1 MDDLYLGILLLC
13 LFFFMISI
21 STPIAVA
28 IAMSSLM
35 IMYIAMGAF
44 TFEDFSFDTFFD
56 FHQFT
61 VANITASQKIFTG
74 IDSFSL
80 LAIPFFILAGNIMNV
95 GGIAGRLINLAKLT
109 VGWIPGSLLHVNIFA
124 NMMFGAVSG
133 SAVAAAAA
141 VGKTLGPELEK
152 EGYDKNLATA
162 VNVASCPA
170 GLLIPPSNS
179 LIVFSVVSGGTS
191 VAALFI
197 AGYVPGILMG
207 LSCMVVAYFIA
218 KKKGYTTSAN
228 DGFTTSDVLRIIFQA
243 LPSLGL
249 IFVVIGGIIGGIF
262 TATEGAC
269 IAVLYSFILSL
280 CYRSLNWS
288 HFSKICKETTQITGI
303 MLFLI
308 GASTI
313 MSWVMAYTGLPSMV
327 SDWMLSISENP
338 IIIFILMN
346 IILLIIGMFMDL
358 TPAVL
363 IFTPIFMP
371 IATQLGMHPIHFAMM
386 IIFNLCIGIATPP
399 VGTALFVGCSV
410 SGSKIENVIRSIMP
424 FCAVLIVTLLMI
436 TFIPEISLFLPRF
449 FGLIS

>member
-1 MDDLYLGILLLC
+1 MDISVGFWLLC
-13 LFFFMISI
+13 LFLVMIAFSI
-21 STPIAVA
+21 PIAIA
-28 IAMSSLM
+28 IAMSSLV
-35 IMYIAMGAF
+35 IMCTIMPLDVAF
-44 TFEDFSFDTFFD
+44 M
-56 FHQFT
+56 
-61 VANITASQKIFTG
+61 TAGQKIITG

-80 LAIPFFILAGNIMNV
+80 LAIPFFILAGNIMNR
-95 GGIAGRLINLAKLT
+95 GGIATRLVEFAKLL
-109 VGWIPGSLLHVNIFA
+109 VGRMPGALAHVNVIA
-124 NMMFGAVSG
+124 NMLFGSVSG

-141 VGKTLGPELEK
+141 VGKTLEPELEK
-152 EGYDKNLATA
+152 EGYDRAFSTA

-191 VAALFI
+191 IAALFI

-218 KKKGYTTSAN
+218 KKKGYHSIAARVTAK
-228 DGFTTSDVLRIIFQA
+228 QA
-243 LPSLGL
+243 LVTTWRAIPSLGL
-249 IFVVIGGIIGGIF
+249 VVVVIGGIIGGVF

-269 IAVLYSFILSL
+269 IAVLYAFFLSL
-280 CYRSLNWS
+280 AYRSLSWQDMRTVS
-288 HFSKICKETTQITGI
+288 IETAEITGI

-313 MSWVMAYTGLPSMV
+313 MSWAMAFTGLPTLISE
-327 SDWMLSISENP
+327 WMLSISDNP
-338 IIIFILMN
+338 VIIFILMN
-346 IILLIIGMFMDL
+346 LILLVVGMFMDL

-410 SGSKIENVIRSIMP
+410 SGAKIEQVIRALLP
-424 FCAVLIVTLLMI
+424 FCAVLMLTLLAI
-436 TFIPEISLFLPRF
+436 TFIPDISLALPRA
-449 FGLIS
+449 FGLIE

>member
-1 MDDLYLGILLLC
+1 MDISIGLWLLC
-13 LFFFMISI
+13 LFLTMIALSV
-21 STPIAVA
+21 PIAIA
-28 IAMSSLM
+28 IAMSSLV
-35 IMYIAMGAF
+35 IMYTILP
-44 TFEDFSFDTFFD
+44 FD
-56 FHQFT
+56 
-61 VANITASQKIFTG
+61 VASMTAGQKIVTG
-74 IDSFSL
+74 VDSFSL
-80 LAIPFFILAGNIMNV
+80 LAIPFFILAGNIMNR
-95 GGIAGRLINLAKLT
+95 GGIAGRLVNFAKLL
-109 VGWIPGSLLHVNIFA
+109 VGKMPGSLAHVNILS

-141 VGKTLGPELEK
+141 VGKTLAPEMEK
-152 EGYDKNLATA
+152 EGYDKSFSTA

-207 LSCMVVAYFIA
+207 LSCMIVAYFIA
-218 KKKGYTTSAN
+218 KKKGYDSHNAPRPT
-228 DGFTTSDVLRIIFQA
+228 LRQALLVIWQA

-249 IFVVIGGIIGGIF
+249 IIIVIGGIIGGVF

-269 IAVLYSFILSL
+269 IAVLYAFILSL

-288 HFSKICKETTQITGI
+288 DIKSISIETTEITGI
-303 MLFLI
+303 MLFII

-313 MSWVMAYTGLPSMV
+313 MSWAMAFTGLPSMI
-327 SDWMLSISENP
+327 SDWMLSISDNP

-358 TPAVL
+358 TPALL

-371 IATQLGMHPIHFAMM
+371 IAEQLGMHPIHFAMM

-399 VGTALFVGCSV
+399 VGTALFVGSSV
-410 SGSKIENVIRSIMP
+410 SGVKIESVIRSILP
-424 FCAVLIVTLLMI
+424 FCAVLIITLLLI
-436 TFIPEISLFLPRF
+436 TFIPSLSLALPQA
-449 FGLIS
+449 FGLIQ

>member
-1 MDDLYLGILLLC
+1 MDLSIGVWLLGLFLVMVLL
-13 LFFFMISI
+13 SV
-21 STPIAVA
+21 PIAIA
-28 IAMSSLM
+28 IAMSSLI
-35 IMYIAMGAF
+35 IMYFILP
-44 TFEDFSFDTFFD
+44 FD
-56 FHQFT
+56 
-61 VANITASQKIFTG
+61 VASITAGQKIITG

-95 GGIAGRLINLAKLT
+95 GGIAGRLINLAKLM
-109 VGWIPGSLLHVNIFA
+109 VGWLPGSLFHVNIFA

-141 VGKTLGPELEK
+141 MGKTLGPQLEK
-152 EGYDKNLATA
+152 EGYDKSLATA

-207 LSCMVVAYFIA
+207 LSCMVVAYILA
-218 KKKGYTTSAN
+218 KKKGYKGCAN
-228 DGFTTSDVLRIIFQA
+228 ENMTAKDVLMVIWQA
-243 LPSLGL
+243 TPSLGL

-269 IAVLYSFILSL
+269 IAVLYSLSLSL
-280 CYRSLNWS
+280 CYRSLTWA
-288 HFSKICKETTQITGI
+288 HFPKICKETTEITGI

-313 MSWVMAYTGLPSMV
+313 MSWAMAFTGLPSMI
-327 SDWMLSISENP
+327 SDWMLSISDNP
-338 IIIFILMN
+338 IIILILMN
-346 IILLIIGMFMDL
+346 IILLIVGMFMDL

-371 IATQLGMHPIHFAMM
+371 IATSLGMHPIHFAMM
-386 IIFNLCIGIATPP
+386 LIFNLCIGIATPP

-410 SGSKIENVIRSIMP
+410 SGSKIENVIKSIMP
-424 FCAVLIVTLLMI
+424 FCAVLIVTLLFI
-436 TFIPEISLFLPRF
+436 TFVPEISLFLPRL
-449 FGLIS
+449 FGLIY

>member
-1 MDDLYLGILLLC
+1 MDLSIGVWLLG
-13 LFFFMISI
+13 LFLFMIAI
-21 STPIAVA
+21 SMPIAIA
-28 IAMSSLM
+28 IAMSSLT
-35 IMYIAMGAF
+35 IMYFILP
-44 TFEDFSFDTFFD
+44 FE
-56 FHQFT
+56 
-61 VANITASQKIFTG
+61 VASITAGQKIFTG

-95 GGIAGRLINLAKLT
+95 GGIAGRLINLAKLM

-207 LSCMVVAYFIA
+207 LSCMAVAYFIA
-218 KKKGYTTSAN
+218 KKKGYKTSAN
-228 DGFTTSDVLRIIFQA
+228 DGLTVRDIVDTVWKA
-243 LPSLGL
+243 TPSLGL
-249 IFVVIGGIIGGIF
+249 IFVVIGGIIGGVF

-269 IAVLYSFILSL
+269 IAVLYSFTLSL
-280 CYRSLNWS
+280 CYRTLKWS
-288 HFSKICKETTQITGI
+288 HFPIICRETVQVTGI

-313 MSWVMAYTGLPSMV
+313 MSWAMAFTGLPTMI
-327 SDWMLSISENP
+327 SDWMLSISDNP

-346 IILLIIGMFMDL
+346 LILLVVGMFMDL

-371 IATQLGMHPIHFAMM
+371 IAEHLGMHPIHFAMM

-410 SGSKIENVIRSIMP
+410 SGSKIEHVIRSIMP
-424 FCAVLIVTLLMI
+424 FCAVLIVTLLAI
-436 TFIPEISLFLPRF
+436 TFIPEISLALPRA
-449 FGLIS
+449 FGLIN

>member
-1 MDDLYLGILLLC
+1 MDLSIGFWLLC
-13 LFFFMISI
+13 LFMAMIIFSV
-21 STPIAVA
+21 PIAIA
-28 IAMSSLM
+28 IAMSSLI
-35 IMYIAMGAF
+35 IMF
-44 TFEDFSFDTFFD
+44 TILPFD
-56 FHQFT
+56 
-61 VANITASQKIFTG
+61 VAIMTAGQKIVTG

-80 LAIPFFILAGNIMNV
+80 LAIPFFILAGNIMNR
-95 GGIAGRLINLAKLT
+95 GGIAGRLVNFAKLL
-109 VGWIPGSLLHVNIFA
+109 VGRLPGSLAHVNILS

-133 SAVAAAAA
+133 SAVASAAA
-141 VGKTLGPELEK
+141 VGKTLSPELQK
-152 EGYDKNLATA
+152 EGYDKSFSTA

-207 LSCMVVAYFIA
+207 LSCMAVAYFIA
-218 KKKGYTTSAN
+218 KRKGYVQKHEEKKSIK
-228 DGFTTSDVLRIIFQA
+228 DIFKIVWDA
-243 LPSLGL
+243 TPSLGL
-249 IFVVIGGIIGGIF
+249 IVVVIGGIIGGVF

-280 CYRSLNWS
+280 CYRSLNI
-288 HFSKICKETTQITGI
+288 KLLKTICIETTEITGI

-313 MSWVMAYTGLPSMV
+313 MSWAMAFTGLPAMISE
-327 SDWMLSISENP
+327 WMLSISDNP

-346 IILLIIGMFMDL
+346 VILLIIGMFMDL
-358 TPAVL
+358 TPALL

-371 IATQLGMHPIHFAMM
+371 IATSLGMHPIHFAMM

-410 SGSKIENVIRSIMP
+410 SGAKIESVIKSILP
-424 FCAVLIVTLLMI
+424 FCLVLMFTLLLI
-436 TFIPEISLFLPRF
+436 TFIPSISLFLPKAL
-449 FGLIS
+449 GLIN

>member
-1 MDDLYLGILLLC
+1 MDLSIGVWLLC
-13 LFFFMISI
+13 LFLFMIAI
-21 STPIAVA
+21 SVPIAIA
-28 IAMSSLM
+28 IAMSSLT
-35 IMYIAMGAF
+35 IMYFILP
-44 TFEDFSFDTFFD
+44 FD
-56 FHQFT
+56 
-61 VANITASQKIFTG
+61 VASITAGQKIITG

-95 GGIAGRLINLAKLT
+95 GGIATRLINLAKLM
-109 VGWIPGSLLHVNIFA
+109 VGWIPGSLFHVNIFA

-141 VGKTLGPELEK
+141 VGKTLGPQLEK

-207 LSCMVVAYFIA
+207 LSCMVVAYFLA
-218 KKKGYTTSAN
+218 KKKGYTGSAN
-228 DGFTTSDVLRIIFQA
+228 EGLTVKDVLRIIWQA

-249 IFVVIGGIIGGIF
+249 VVVVIGGIIGGIF

-269 IAVLYSFILSL
+269 IAVLYALTLSI
-280 CYRSLNWS
+280 CYRTLTWS
-288 HFSKICKETTQITGI
+288 HFPRICKETTEITGI

-313 MSWVMAYTGLPSMV
+313 MSWAMAFTGLPTMI
-327 SDWMLSISENP
+327 SDWMLSISDNP
-338 IIIFILMN
+338 IVIFILMN
-346 IILLIIGMFMDL
+346 LILLIVGMFMDL

-371 IATQLGMHPIHFAMM
+371 IATTLGMDPIHFAMM

-410 SGSKIENVIRSIMP
+410 SGSKIEEVIRSIIP
-424 FCAVLIVTLLMI
+424 FCIVLIMTLMAI
-436 TFIPEISLFLPRF
+436 TFIPELSLALPKL
-449 FGLIS
+449 FGLIM

>member
-1 MDDLYLGILLLC
+1 MDISIGFWLLC
-13 LFFFMISI
+13 LFMLMISLSI
-21 STPIAVA
+21 PIAIA
-28 IAMSSLM
+28 IAMSSLV
-35 IMYIAMGAF
+35 IMCTILPNDVAF
-44 TFEDFSFDTFFD
+44 M
-56 FHQFT
+56 
-61 VANITASQKIFTG
+61 TAGQKIVTG

-80 LAIPFFILAGNIMNV
+80 LAIPFFILAGNIMNR
-95 GGIAGRLINLAKLT
+95 GGIATRLVDFAKLL
-109 VGWIPGSLLHVNIFA
+109 VGRMPGSLSHVNVIA
-124 NMMFGAVSG
+124 NMLFGSVSG

-141 VGKTLGPELEK
+141 VGKTLEPELEK
-152 EGYDKNLATA
+152 EGYDKAFSTS

-191 VAALFI
+191 IAALFI

-207 LSCMVVAYFIA
+207 LSCMVVAYMIA
-218 KKKGYTTSAN
+218 KKKGYRTISEPKTPHEILNITWRA
-228 DGFTTSDVLRIIFQA
+228 T
-243 LPSLGL
+243 PSLGL
-249 IFVVIGGIIGGIF
+249 VIVVIGGIIGGIF

-269 IAVLYSFILSL
+269 IAVLYAFFLSL
-280 CYRSLNWS
+280 CYRTLG
-288 HFSKICKETTQITGI
+288 FKEMRTICVETAEITGI

-313 MSWVMAYTGLPSMV
+313 MSWAMAFTGLPNLISE
-327 SDWMLSISENP
+327 WMLSISDNP

-346 IILLIIGMFMDL
+346 IILLIVGMFMDL

-410 SGSKIENVIRSIMP
+410 SGAKIESVIKSILP
-424 FCAVLIVTLLMI
+424 FCAVLIVTLLLI
-436 TFIPEISLFLPRF
+436 TFVPEISLALPRA
-449 FGLIS
+449 FGLIN

>member
-1 MDDLYLGILLLC
+1 MDISIGFWLLC
-13 LFFFMISI
+13 LFMLMISFSI
-21 STPIAVA
+21 PIAIA
-28 IAMSSLM
+28 IAMSSLV
-35 IMYIAMGAF
+35 IMCTILPNDVAF
-44 TFEDFSFDTFFD
+44 M
-56 FHQFT
+56 
-61 VANITASQKIFTG
+61 TAGQKIVTG

-80 LAIPFFILAGNIMNV
+80 LAIPFFILAGNIMNR
-95 GGIAGRLINLAKLT
+95 GGIATRLVEFAKLL
-109 VGWIPGSLLHVNIFA
+109 VGRMPGSLSHVNVIA
-124 NMMFGAVSG
+124 NMLFGSVSG

-141 VGKTLGPELEK
+141 VGKTLEPELEK
-152 EGYDKNLATA
+152 EGYDKAFSTS

-191 VAALFI
+191 IAALFI

-207 LSCMVVAYFIA
+207 LSCMVVAYMIA
-218 KKKGYTTSAN
+218 KKKGYRTISEPKTAKEIMN
-228 DGFTTSDVLRIIFQA
+228 ITWRAT
-243 LPSLGL
+243 PSLGL
-249 IFVVIGGIIGGIF
+249 VVVVIGGIIGGIF

-269 IAVLYSFILSL
+269 IAVLYAFFLSL
-280 CYRSLNWS
+280 CYRTLGM
-288 HFSKICKETTQITGI
+288 KEMRTICVETAEITGI

-313 MSWVMAYTGLPSMV
+313 MSWAMAFTGLPSLI
-327 SDWMLSISENP
+327 SDWMLSISDNP

-346 IILLIIGMFMDL
+346 IILLIVGMFMDL

-410 SGSKIENVIRSIMP
+410 SGAKIESVIKSILP
-424 FCAVLIVTLLMI
+424 FCAVLIVTLLLI
-436 TFIPEISLFLPRF
+436 TFVPEISLALPRA
-449 FGLIS
+449 FGLIN

>member
-1 MDDLYLGILLLC
+1 MDLSIGVWLLC
-13 LFFFMISI
+13 LFLGMVALSV
-21 STPIAVA
+21 PIAIA
-28 IAMSSLM
+28 IAMSSLTVM
-35 IMYIAMGAF
+35 FFILP
-44 TFEDFSFDTFFD
+44 FD
-56 FHQFT
+56 
-61 VANITASQKIFTG
+61 VASITAGQKIITG

-95 GGIAGRLINLAKLT
+95 GGIAGRLINLAKLM
-109 VGWIPGSLLHVNIFA
+109 VGWIPGSLFHVNIFA

-141 VGKTLGPELEK
+141 VGKTLAPQLEK
-152 EGYDKNLATA
+152 EGYDKSTATA

-191 VAALFI
+191 VAALFV

-218 KKKGYTTSAN
+218 KKKGYKGSAN
-228 DGFTTSDVLRIIFQA
+228 EGLTTADVLRIIWQA
-243 LPSLGL
+243 VPSLGL
-249 IFVVIGGIIGGIF
+249 IFVVIGGIIGGVF

-269 IAVLYSFILSL
+269 IAVLYALVLSI
-280 CYRSLNWS
+280 CYRTLKWS
-288 HFSKICKETTQITGI
+288 HFSKICKETTEITGI

-313 MSWVMAYTGLPSMV
+313 MSWAMAFTGLPTMI
-327 SDWMLSISENP
+327 SDWMLSISDNP
-338 IIIFILMN
+338 IVIFILMN
-346 IILLIIGMFMDL
+346 VILLIVGMFMDL

-371 IATQLGMHPIHFAMM
+371 IATTLGMDPIHFAMM

-410 SGSKIENVIRSIMP
+410 SGSKIEDVIKSIMP
-424 FCAVLIVTLLMI
+424 FCAVLIVTLLLI
-436 TFIPEISLFLPRF
+436 TFVPEISLALPRY
-449 FGLIS
+449 FGLIQ

>member
-1 MDDLYLGILLLC
+1 MDISVGFWLLC
-13 LFFFMISI
+13 LFLFLIAFSV
-21 STPIAVA
+21 PIAIA
-28 IAMSSLM
+28 IAMSSLV
-35 IMYIAMGAF
+35 IMCSILPMDVAF
-44 TFEDFSFDTFFD
+44 M
-56 FHQFT
+56 
-61 VANITASQKIFTG
+61 TAGQKIVTG

-80 LAIPFFILAGNIMNV
+80 LAIPFFILAGNIMNR
-95 GGIAGRLINLAKLT
+95 GGIATRLVQFAKIIVGRM
-109 VGWIPGSLLHVNIFA
+109 PGALSHVNVLA
-124 NMMFGAVSG
+124 NMLFGSVSG

-141 VGKTLGPELEK
+141 VGKTLEPELEK
-152 EGYDKNLATA
+152 EGYDKSYSTA

-191 VAALFI
+191 IAALFI

-207 LSCMVVAYFIA
+207 LSCMVVAYIIA
-218 KKKGYTTSAN
+218 KKKGYKSTAIKLTIREKLVITWRA
-228 DGFTTSDVLRIIFQA
+228 I
-243 LPSLGL
+243 PSLGL
-249 IFVVIGGIIGGIF
+249 VVVVIGGIIGGIF

-269 IAVLYSFILSL
+269 IAVLYSFGLSL
-280 CYRSLNWS
+280 CYRTLGL
-288 HFSKICKETTQITGI
+288 KELRMICVETAEITGI

-313 MSWVMAYTGLPSMV
+313 MSWAMAFTGLPSMI
-327 SDWMLSISENP
+327 SEWMLSISDNP

-346 IILLIIGMFMDL
+346 IILLIVGMFMDL

-386 IIFNLCIGIATPP
+386 MIFNLCIGIATPP

-410 SGSKIENVIRSIMP
+410 SGAKIESVIRSILP
-424 FCAVLIVTLLMI
+424 FCAVLIVTLLLI
-436 TFIPEISLFLPRF
+436 TFIPSISLALPRA
-449 FGLIS
+449 FGLIN

>member
-1 MDDLYLGILLLC
+1 MDISVGFWLLC
-13 LFFFMISI
+13 IFLTMIALSV
-21 STPIAVA
+21 PIAIA
-28 IAMSSLM
+28 IAMSSLV
-35 IMYIAMGAF
+35 IMYTIMP
-44 TFEDFSFDTFFD
+44 FD
-56 FHQFT
+56 
-61 VANITASQKIFTG
+61 VASMTAGQKIVTG

-80 LAIPFFILAGNIMNV
+80 LAIPFFILAGNIMNR
-95 GGIAGRLINLAKLT
+95 GGIATRLVNFAKLL
-109 VGWIPGSLLHVNIFA
+109 VGWLPGSLAHVNILS

-133 SAVAAAAA
+133 SAVASAAA
-141 VGKTLGPELEK
+141 VGKTLAPELK
-152 EGYDKNLATA
+152 KDGYDKSFSTA
-162 VNVASCPA
+162 VNAASCPA

-218 KKKGYTTSAN
+218 KKKGYDN
-228 DGFTTSDVLRIIFQA
+228 KLRARHSVKEICTIIWQA

-249 IFVVIGGIIGGIF
+249 IIVVIGGIIGGIF

-269 IAVLYSFILSL
+269 IAVLYAFLLSL
-280 CYRSLNWS
+280 CYRSISIADLRS
-288 HFSKICKETTQITGI
+288 ICVETTEITGI

-313 MSWVMAYTGLPSMV
+313 MSWSMAFTGLPTLI

-338 IIIFILMN
+338 IIIFLLMN
-346 IILLIIGMFMDL
+346 LILLIVGMFMDL
-358 TPAVL
+358 TPALL

-399 VGTALFVGCSV
+399 VGTSLFVSCSV
-410 SGSKIENVIRSIMP
+410 SGAKVEHVIRAILP
-424 FCAVLIVTLLMI
+424 FCAVLIVTLLLI
-436 TFIPEISLFLPRF
+436 TFIPEISLALPRF
-449 FGLIS
+449 FGLIN

>member
-1 MDDLYLGILLLC
+1 MPMDVA
-13 LFFFMISI
+13 FM
-21 STPIAVA
+21 
-28 IAMSSLM
+28 
-35 IMYIAMGAF
+35 
-44 TFEDFSFDTFFD
+44 
-56 FHQFT
+56 
-61 VANITASQKIFTG
+61 TAGQKIITG

-80 LAIPFFILAGNIMNV
+80 LAIPFFILAGNIMNR
-95 GGIAGRLINLAKLT
+95 GGIASRLVDFAKIL
-109 VGWIPGSLLHVNIFA
+109 VGKLPGSLCHVNVIA
-124 NMMFGAVSG
+124 NMLFGSVSG

-141 VGKTLGPELEK
+141 VGKTLEPEFEK
-152 EGYDKNLATA
+152 EGYDKAFSTA

-191 VAALFI
+191 IAALFI

-207 LSCMVVAYFIA
+207 LTCMVLAYFIA
-218 KKKGYTTSAN
+218 KKRGYQNTNPSVSINEAFKIT
-228 DGFTTSDVLRIIFQA
+228 LKA

-249 IFVVIGGIIGGIF
+249 VVVVIGGIIGGVF

-269 IAVLYSFILSL
+269 IAVLYAFGLSL
-280 CYRSLNWS
+280 CYRSLNL
-288 HFSKICKETTQITGI
+288 HAMKTILKETAEITGI

-313 MSWVMAYTGLPSMV
+313 MSWAMAFTGLPSLI
-327 SDWMLSISENP
+327 SEWMLSISDNP
-338 IIIFILMN
+338 VIIFILMN
-346 IILLIIGMFMDL
+346 LILLVVGMFMDL

-371 IATQLGMHPIHFAMM
+371 IAEQLGMHPIHFAMM

-410 SGSKIENVIRSIMP
+410 SGARIESVIKSVIP
-424 FCAVLIVTLLMI
+424 FCAVLLITLLAI
-436 TFIPEISLFLPRF
+436 TFIPEISLALPRA
-449 FGLIS
+449 FGLIQ

>member
-1 MDDLYLGILLLC
+1 MDLSIGVWLLC
-13 LFFFMISI
+13 LFLGMIALSV
-21 STPIAVA
+21 PIAIA
-28 IAMSSLM
+28 IAMSSLT
-35 IMYIAMGAF
+35 IMYFILP
-44 TFEDFSFDTFFD
+44 FD
-56 FHQFT
+56 
-61 VANITASQKIFTG
+61 VASITAGQKIITG

-95 GGIAGRLINLAKLT
+95 GGIAGRLINLAKLM
-109 VGWIPGSLLHVNIFA
+109 VGWIPGSLFHVNIFA

-141 VGKTLGPELEK
+141 VGKTLGPQYEK
-152 EGYDKNLATA
+152 EGYDKSLATA

-207 LSCMVVAYFIA
+207 LSCMLVAYFLA
-218 KKKGYTTSAN
+218 KKKGYTGSAN
-228 DGFTTSDVLRIIFQA
+228 EGYTTKDVLRIIWQA
-243 LPSLGL
+243 TPSLGL
-249 IFVVIGGIIGGIF
+249 IFVVIGGIIGGVF

-269 IAVLYSFILSL
+269 IAVLYSFTLSL
-280 CYRSLNWS
+280 CYRTLTWA
-288 HFSKICKETTQITGI
+288 HFPRICKETTEITGI

-313 MSWVMAYTGLPSMV
+313 MSWAMAFTGLPTMI
-327 SDWMLSISENP
+327 SDWMLSISDNP

-346 IILLIIGMFMDL
+346 IILLIVGMFMDL

-371 IATQLGMHPIHFAMM
+371 IATALGMDPIHFAMM

-410 SGSKIENVIRSIMP
+410 SGSKIEDVIKSILP
-424 FCAVLIVTLLMI
+424 FCGVLIVTLLLI

-449 FGLIS
+449 FGLI

>member
-1 MDDLYLGILLLC
+1 MDVSVGFWLLC
-13 LFFFMISI
+13 LFLLMTAVSV
-21 STPIAVA
+21 PIAIA
-28 IAMSSLM
+28 IAMSSLAVM
-35 IMYIAMGAF
+35 F
-44 TFEDFSFDTFFD
+44 TILPFD
-56 FHQFT
+56 
-61 VANITASQKIFTG
+61 VAVMTAAQKMVTG
-74 IDSFSL
+74 VDSFSL
-80 LAIPFFILAGNIMNV
+80 LAIPFFILAGNIMNR
-95 GGIAGRLINLAKLT
+95 GGIATRLVNFAKLL
-109 VGWIPGSLLHVNIFA
+109 VGWLPGSLSQVNILS

-141 VGKTLGPELEK
+141 VGKTLGPQLKE
-152 EGYDKNLATA
+152 EGYDKSFSTA

-207 LSCMVVAYFIA
+207 LSCMIVAHIIA
-218 KKKGYTTSAN
+218 KRKGYGAQREEKKS
-228 DGFTTSDVLRIIFQA
+228 LRDILTVGWQA

-249 IFVVIGGIIGGIF
+249 IIVVIGGIIGGVF

-269 IAVLYSFILSL
+269 IAVLYSLGLSL
-280 CYRSLNWS
+280 CYRSINLVD
-288 HFSKICKETTQITGI
+288 FKKICVETTEITGI

-313 MSWVMAYTGLPSMV
+313 MSWAMAFTGLPTMI
-327 SDWMLSISENP
+327 SDWMLSISDNP
-338 IIIFILMN
+338 IIIFIMMN
-346 IILLIIGMFMDL
+346 VILLIVGMFMDL
-358 TPAVL
+358 TPALL

-371 IATQLGMHPIHFAMM
+371 IASHLGMHQIHFAMM

-410 SGSKIENVIRSIMP
+410 SGAKIEHVIKSILP
-424 FCAVLIVTLLMI
+424 FCAVLMITLLMI
-436 TFIPEISLFLPRF
+436 TFIPSISLFLPKL
-449 FGLIS
+449 FGLIQ

>member
-1 MDDLYLGILLLC
+1 MDLSIGVWLLC
-13 LFFFMISI
+13 LFLGMVALSV
-21 STPIAVA
+21 PIAIA
-28 IAMSSLM
+28 IAMSSLC
-35 IMYIAMGAF
+35 IMYFILP
-44 TFEDFSFDTFFD
+44 FD
-56 FHQFT
+56 
-61 VANITASQKIFTG
+61 VASITAGQKIITG

-80 LAIPFFILAGNIMNV
+80 LAIPFFILAGNIMNA
-95 GGIAGRLINLAKLT
+95 GGIAGRLINLAKLM
-109 VGWIPGSLLHVNIFA
+109 VGWIPGSLFHVNIFA

-141 VGKTLGPELEK
+141 VGKTLAPQLEK
-152 EGYDKNLATA
+152 EGYDKSLATA

-207 LSCMVVAYFIA
+207 LSCMVVAYILA
-218 KKKGYTTSAN
+218 KKKGYKGSAN
-228 DGFTTSDVLRIIFQA
+228 EGMTAKDVLLIIWQA

-269 IAVLYSFILSL
+269 IAVLYSLILSL
-280 CYRSLNWS
+280 SYRTLNWS
-288 HFSKICKETTQITGI
+288 HFARICKETTEITGI

-313 MSWVMAYTGLPSMV
+313 MSWAMAFTGLPSMI
-327 SDWMLSISENP
+327 SDWMLSISDNP

-346 IILLIIGMFMDL
+346 LILLIVGMFMDL

-371 IATQLGMHPIHFAMM
+371 IATTLGMDPIHFAMM

-410 SGSKIENVIRSIMP
+410 SGSKIEDVIKSILP
-424 FCAVLIVTLLMI
+424 FCAVLIITLLLI
-436 TFIPEISLFLPRF
+436 TFVPEISLFLPRY

>member
-1 MDDLYLGILLLC
+1 MDLSIGVWLLG
-13 LFFFMISI
+13 LFLFMIAI
-21 STPIAVA
+21 SVPIAIA
-28 IAMSSLM
+28 IAMSSLT
-35 IMYIAMGAF
+35 IMYFILP
-44 TFEDFSFDTFFD
+44 FD
-56 FHQFT
+56 
-61 VANITASQKIFTG
+61 VASITAGQKIITG

-95 GGIAGRLINLAKLT
+95 GGIAGRLINLAKLM

-218 KKKGYTTSAN
+218 KKKGYKTSAN
-228 DGFTTSDVLRIIFQA
+228 DGFTVKDVLRIIWQA
-243 LPSLGL
+243 TPSLGL
-249 IFVVIGGIIGGIF
+249 IFVVIGGIIGGVF

-269 IAVLYSFILSL
+269 IAVLYSFTLSL
-280 CYRSLNWS
+280 CYRTLKWS
-288 HFSKICKETTQITGI
+288 HFPTICKETTLITGI

-313 MSWVMAYTGLPSMV
+313 MSWAMAFTGLPTMI
-327 SDWMLSISENP
+327 SDWMLSISDNP

-346 IILLIIGMFMDL
+346 LILLIVGMFMDL

-371 IATQLGMHPIHFAMM
+371 IAEHLGMHPIHFAMM
-386 IIFNLCIGIATPP
+386 LIFNLCIGIATPP

-424 FCAVLIVTLLMI
+424 FCAVLIVTLLLI

>member
-1 MDDLYLGILLLC
+1 MDISIGFWLLC
-13 LFFFMISI
+13 LFLFLIAFSV
-21 STPIAVA
+21 PIAIA
-28 IAMSSLM
+28 IAMSSLV
-35 IMYIAMGAF
+35 IMCSILPSNVAF
-44 TFEDFSFDTFFD
+44 M
-56 FHQFT
+56 
-61 VANITASQKIFTG
+61 TAGQKIVTG

-80 LAIPFFILAGNIMNV
+80 LAIPFFILAGNIMNR
-95 GGIAGRLINLAKLT
+95 GGIAARLVQFAKILVGRL
-109 VGWIPGSLLHVNIFA
+109 PGALSHVNVLA
-124 NMMFGAVSG
+124 NMLFGSVSG

-141 VGKTLGPELEK
+141 VGKTLEPELEK
-152 EGYDKNLATA
+152 EGYDKSYSTA

-191 VAALFI
+191 IAALFI

-207 LSCMVVAYFIA
+207 LSCMVVAYIIA
-218 KKKGYTTSAN
+218 KRRGYRSAAVEL
-228 DGFTTSDVLRIIFQA
+228 TMREKLIITWRA
-243 LPSLGL
+243 IPSMGL
-249 IFVVIGGIIGGIF
+249 VVVVIGGIIGGVF

-269 IAVLYSFILSL
+269 IAVLYSFGLSL
-280 CYRSLNWS
+280 SYRTLGL
-288 HFSKICKETTQITGI
+288 KELKTICVETAEITGI

-313 MSWVMAYTGLPSMV
+313 MSWAMAFTGLPSMI
-327 SDWMLSISENP
+327 SEWMLSISDNP

-346 IILLIIGMFMDL
+346 IILLIVGMFMDL

-386 IIFNLCIGIATPP
+386 MIFNLCIGIATPP

-410 SGSKIENVIRSIMP
+410 SGARIEGVIRAILP
-424 FCAVLIVTLLMI
+424 FCAVLIVTLLLI
-436 TFIPEISLFLPRF
+436 TFIPSISLALPRA
-449 FGLIS
+449 FGLIN

>member
-1 MDDLYLGILLLC
+1 MDISIGFWLLC
-13 LFFFMISI
+13 LFMLMISLSI
-21 STPIAVA
+21 PIAIA
-28 IAMSSLM
+28 IAMSSLV
-35 IMYIAMGAF
+35 IMCTILPNDVAF
-44 TFEDFSFDTFFD
+44 M
-56 FHQFT
+56 
-61 VANITASQKIFTG
+61 TAGQKIVTG

-80 LAIPFFILAGNIMNV
+80 LAIPFFILAGNIMNR
-95 GGIAGRLINLAKLT
+95 GGIANRLVEFAKLL
-109 VGWIPGSLLHVNIFA
+109 VGRMPGSLSHVNVIA
-124 NMMFGAVSG
+124 NMLFGSVSG

-141 VGKTLGPELEK
+141 VGKTLEPELEK
-152 EGYDKNLATA
+152 EGYDKAFSTA

-191 VAALFI
+191 IAALFI

-207 LSCMVVAYFIA
+207 LSCMLVAYLIA
-218 KKKGYTTSAN
+218 KKKGYRTISEPKTAGEKLN
-228 DGFTTSDVLRIIFQA
+228 IAWRAT
-243 LPSLGL
+243 PSLGL
-249 IFVVIGGIIGGIF
+249 VVVVIGGIIGGVF

-269 IAVLYSFILSL
+269 IAVLYAFFLSL
-280 CYRSLNWS
+280 CYRTLGLREMRL
-288 HFSKICKETTQITGI
+288 ICVETAEITGI

-313 MSWVMAYTGLPSMV
+313 MSWAMAFTGLPSLI
-327 SDWMLSISENP
+327 SEWMLSISDNP

-346 IILLIIGMFMDL
+346 LILLVVGMFMDL

-410 SGSKIENVIRSIMP
+410 SGAKIESVIKAILP
-424 FCAVLIVTLLMI
+424 FCAVLISTLLLI
-436 TFIPEISLFLPRF
+436 TFVPEISLALPRA
-449 FGLIS
+449 FGLIN

>member
-1 MDDLYLGILLLC
+1 M
-13 LFFFMISI
+13 
-21 STPIAVA
+21 
-28 IAMSSLM
+28 
-35 IMYIAMGAF
+35 
-44 TFEDFSFDTFFD
+44 
-56 FHQFT
+56 
-61 VANITASQKIFTG
+61 
-74 IDSFSL
+74 
-80 LAIPFFILAGNIMNV
+80 LAIPFFILAGNIMNR
-95 GGIAGRLINLAKLT
+95 GGIATRLVEFAKLL
-109 VGWIPGSLLHVNIFA
+109 VGRMPGSLSHVNVIA
-124 NMMFGAVSG
+124 NMLFGSVSG

-141 VGKTLGPELEK
+141 VGKTLEPELEK
-152 EGYDKNLATA
+152 EGYDKAFSTS

-191 VAALFI
+191 IAALFI

-207 LSCMVVAYFIA
+207 LSCMVVAYMIA
-218 KKKGYTTSAN
+218 KKKGYRTISEPKTAKEIMSITWRA
-228 DGFTTSDVLRIIFQA
+228 T
-243 LPSLGL
+243 PSLGL
-249 IFVVIGGIIGGIF
+249 VGVVIGGIIGGIF

-269 IAVLYSFILSL
+269 IAVLYAFFLSL
-280 CYRSLNWS
+280 CYRTLGM
-288 HFSKICKETTQITGI
+288 KEIRTICVETAEITGI

-313 MSWVMAYTGLPSMV
+313 MSWAMAFTGLPSLI
-327 SDWMLSISENP
+327 SDWMLSISDNP

-346 IILLIIGMFMDL
+346 IILLIVGMFMDL

-410 SGSKIENVIRSIMP
+410 SGAKIESVIKSILP
-424 FCAVLIVTLLMI
+424 FCAILIVTLLLI
-436 TFIPEISLFLPRF
+436 TFVPEISLALPRA
-449 FGLIS
+449 FGLIN

>member
-1 MDDLYLGILLLC
+1 MDISIGFWLLC
-13 LFFFMISI
+13 LFLFLIAFSV
-21 STPIAVA
+21 PIAIA
-28 IAMSSLM
+28 IAMSSLV
-35 IMYIAMGAF
+35 IMCSILPSNVAF
-44 TFEDFSFDTFFD
+44 M
-56 FHQFT
+56 
-61 VANITASQKIFTG
+61 TAGQKIVTG

-80 LAIPFFILAGNIMNV
+80 LAIPFFILAGNIMNR
-95 GGIAGRLINLAKLT
+95 GGIAARLVQFAKILVGRL
-109 VGWIPGSLLHVNIFA
+109 PGALSHVNVLA
-124 NMMFGAVSG
+124 NMLFGSVSG

-141 VGKTLGPELEK
+141 VGKTLEPELEK
-152 EGYDKNLATA
+152 EGYDKSYSTA

-191 VAALFI
+191 IAALFI

-207 LSCMVVAYFIA
+207 LSCMVVAYIIA
-218 KKKGYTTSAN
+218 KRRGYRSAAVEL
-228 DGFTTSDVLRIIFQA
+228 TMREKLIITWRA
-243 LPSLGL
+243 IPSMGL
-249 IFVVIGGIIGGIF
+249 VVVVIGGIIGGVF

-269 IAVLYSFILSL
+269 IAVLYSFGLSL
-280 CYRSLNWS
+280 CYRTLGL
-288 HFSKICKETTQITGI
+288 KELKTICVETAEITGI

-313 MSWVMAYTGLPSMV
+313 MSWAMAFTGLPSMI
-327 SDWMLSISENP
+327 SEWMLSISDNP

-346 IILLIIGMFMDL
+346 IILLIVGMFMDL

-386 IIFNLCIGIATPP
+386 MIFNLCIGIATPP

-410 SGSKIENVIRSIMP
+410 SGARIEGVIRAILP
-424 FCAVLIVTLLMI
+424 FCAVLIATLLLI
-436 TFIPEISLFLPRF
+436 TFIPSISLALPRA
-449 FGLIS
+449 FGLIN

>member
-1 MDDLYLGILLLC
+1 MDLSIGVWLLGLFLL
-13 LFFFMISI
+13 MIAISI
-21 STPIAVA
+21 PIAIA
-28 IAMSSLM
+28 IAMSSLT
-35 IMYIAMGAF
+35 IMYFILP
-44 TFEDFSFDTFFD
+44 FE
-56 FHQFT
+56 
-61 VANITASQKIFTG
+61 VASITAGQKIITG

-95 GGIAGRLINLAKLT
+95 GGIAGRLINLAKLM
-109 VGWIPGSLLHVNIFA
+109 VGWMPGSLLHVNIFA

-207 LSCMVVAYFIA
+207 LSCMVVAYFLA
-218 KKKGYTTSAN
+218 KKKGYKGTVNEGLTVK
-228 DGFTTSDVLRIIFQA
+228 DVVKTIWQA

-249 IFVVIGGIIGGIF
+249 IFVVIGGIIGGVF

-269 IAVLYSFILSL
+269 IAVLYSFVLSL
-280 CYRSLNWS
+280 CYRTLTWA
-288 HFSKICKETTQITGI
+288 HFPRICKETTEITGI

-313 MSWVMAYTGLPSMV
+313 MSWAMAFTGLPTMI
-327 SDWMLSISENP
+327 SDWMLSISDNP

-346 IILLIIGMFMDL
+346 VILLIVGMFMDL

-371 IATQLGMHPIHFAMM
+371 IATTLGMDPIHFAMM

-410 SGSKIENVIRSIMP
+410 SGSKIEDVIRSIMP
-424 FCAVLIVTLLMI
+424 FCAVLIVTLLFI
-436 TFIPEISLFLPRF
+436 TFIPEISLFLPRY

>member
-1 MDDLYLGILLLC
+1 MDISVGFWLLC
-13 LFFFMISI
+13 LFLFLIAFSV
-21 STPIAVA
+21 PIAIA
-28 IAMSSLM
+28 IAMSSLV
-35 IMYIAMGAF
+35 IMCSILPMDVAF
-44 TFEDFSFDTFFD
+44 M
-56 FHQFT
+56 
-61 VANITASQKIFTG
+61 TAGQKIVTG

-80 LAIPFFILAGNIMNV
+80 LAIPFFILAGNIMNR
-95 GGIAGRLINLAKLT
+95 GGIATRLVQFAKIIVGRM
-109 VGWIPGSLLHVNIFA
+109 PGALSHVNVLA
-124 NMMFGAVSG
+124 NMLFGSVSG

-141 VGKTLGPELEK
+141 VGKTLEPELEK
-152 EGYDKNLATA
+152 EGYDKSYSTA

-191 VAALFI
+191 IAALFI

-207 LSCMVVAYFIA
+207 LSCMVVAYIIA
-218 KKKGYTTSAN
+218 KKKGYKSAAIEL
-228 DGFTTSDVLRIIFQA
+228 TIREKLVITWRAI
-243 LPSLGL
+243 PSLGL
-249 IFVVIGGIIGGIF
+249 VVVVIGGIIGGIF

-269 IAVLYSFILSL
+269 IAVLYSFGLSL
-280 CYRSLNWS
+280 CYRTLGL
-288 HFSKICKETTQITGI
+288 KELRMICVETAEITGI

-313 MSWVMAYTGLPSMV
+313 MSWAMAFTGLPSMI
-327 SDWMLSISENP
+327 SEWMLSISDNP

-346 IILLIIGMFMDL
+346 IILLIVGMFMDL

-386 IIFNLCIGIATPP
+386 MIFNLCIGIATPP

-410 SGSKIENVIRSIMP
+410 SGAKIESVIRSILP
-424 FCAVLIVTLLMI
+424 FCAVLIVTLLLI
-436 TFIPEISLFLPRF
+436 TFIPSISLALPRA
-449 FGLIS
+449 FGLIN